1 MSFSLFV
8 QIPNGEIVYFRG
20 RRRWQEH
27 DTIDIRHTQI
37 TEHCYRLHH
46 RSRREMRF
54 LWILLY
60 ICSGLFLFWFWS
72 RAQARRHE
80 HEHTRC
86 TATAGNGLRQVNRKI
101 TDKIEKK
108 NENDF
113 DSKTTVQLSSFCRA
127 REFLFHRRAH
137 LHKTTI
143 NYDVDDEKRA
153 SAAIL
158 WRMHSFVAS
167 TKYSIFIFGTAFSS
181 SPQISIGAHE
191 NLVTSAPIERVD
203 AVCGFLFFSPIR
215 LMNLMML
222 SIEFYYYFFL

>member
-1 MSFSLFV
+1 MTGARHDWHQAHTNNWTLLSIAPPQQTRDAFSLNSS
-8 QIPNGEIVYFRG
+8 IY
-20 RRRWQEH
+20 
-27 DTIDIRHTQI
+27 
-37 TEHCYRLHH
+37 
-46 RSRREMRF
+46 
-54 LWILLY
+54 
-60 ICSGLFLFWFWS
+60 LFWFIFVLILES
-72 RAQARRHE
+72 RTSQT
-80 HEHTRC
+80 TRTRTHALLVSFGDG